1 MTYKLTGI
9 QTDYDSFAQVIDLY
23 HNYQKDMFGIIGLS
37 FQNWFGAN
45 MSSPLGAVLD
55 LLEANLN
62 TIKIED
68 FSVSSIL
75 KILKKNDF
83 LSHYGYNR
91 LPDTNNTTIKYLKLK
106 PSDGRY
112 FHMYIVNELLTRS
125 ELPAM
130 SLGLKKKITEAI
142 YEIFIN
148 AKYHSGTKYIY
159 TCGQFFPKKN
169 EIEFTLTDTGDGFKK
184 VINRRFNK
192 NLSAI
197 QAIKWATQDEHSTKI
212 GVPGGIGL
220 SILKEFIVKNQ
231 GKIQIISD
239 DGYYEYS
246 RKGEEM
252 RSFQKPFPGSALNVQ
267 LRTDDTHSYKLSD
280 EKNGDIF

>member
-1 MTYKLTGI
+1 MTYKLTEI
-9 QTDYDSFAQVIDLY
+9 QTDYDSFAQIIDLY

-62 TIKIED
+62 TIRIEY
-68 FSVSSIL
+68 SPASPIH
-75 KILKKNDF
+75 KILSKNDF
-83 LSHYGYNR
+83 LSHYGYKR
-91 LPDTNNTTIKYLKLK
+91 APDTNNTTIKYLKLK

-112 FHMYIVNELLTRS
+112 FHTYIVNELLTRS
-125 ELPAM
+125 ELPSM
-130 SLGLKKKITEAI
+130 STGLKKKIIEAI
-142 YEIFIN
+142 YEIFVN
-148 AKYHSGTKYIY
+148 AQSHSGTKFIY

-169 EIEFTLTDTGDGFKK
+169 EIEFTLTDTGDGFRK

-197 QAIKWATQDEHSTKI
+197 QTIKWATQEGHSTKI
-212 GVPGGIGL
+212 DVPGGIGL
-220 SILKEFIVKNQ
+220 AILKEFIVKNQ

-246 RKGEEM
+246 RKGEAM
-252 RSFQKPFPGSALNVQ
+252 RSFQKPFPGSVLNVQ
-267 LRTDDTHSYKLSD
+267 FRTNDTHSYKLLN
-280 EKNGDIF
+280 EINGDIF